1 MKPIHFTTVL
11 LLLVVYVVGARWPVL
26 AQKIGLA

>member
-11 LLLVVYVVGARWPVL
+11 IILVAYVVGARYPMI
-26 AQKIGLA
+26 AQKIGIA